1 MNVYGREYGFFYS
14 VGAEEQIANVPE
26 NSSVR
31 MRAAAFA
38 VAMSRADEKRKHYEN
53 REYVEDPLTLDM
65 ALSLSHA
72 EFDQMC
78 DEAKAAYDEGMK
90 RLVEVE
96 EDKKKE
102 TSKAS
107 S

>member
-1 MNVYGREYGFFYS
+1 MKIYGREYGFFFS
-14 VGAEEQIANVPE
+14 VWAEDQIAKVPE
-26 NSSVR
+26 DSSVR

-38 VAMSRADEKRKHYEN
+38 VAMSQGYEMRQKYEN
-53 REYVEDPLTLDM
+53 EDYEEHPLTLRM

-72 EFDQMC
+72 EFDKMC
-78 DEAKAAYDEGMK
+78 EEANAAYKAGTETTI
-90 RLVEVE
+90 EVE

-107 S
+107 N